1 MAALPRLSRVLVA
14 ARDLRLARAFFG
26 EGGLGLRLEGEAA
39 QPPPPPGASAASAAS
54 AANSVPA
61 ALFFAGGLT
70 VRAGASEAALSAGS
84 TPTLC
89 FDVED
94 VAALVPRLLALG
106 ASLDGAIE
114 FAPRATVAT
123 LRAPSGAGGAMLS
136 LVENLS

>member
-1 MAALPRLSRVLVA
+1 MAQAASALPRLARIMLA

-26 EGGLGLRLEGEAA
+26 ENGLGLRLEGEA
-39 QPPPPPGASAASAAS
+39 SAAATAPDAAGGG
-54 AANSVPA
+54 

-70 VRAGASEAALSAGS
+70 VRAGVGEAALSAGS

-89 FDVED
+89 FEVAD

-106 ASLDGAIE
+106 ASLDGPLE

-123 LRAPSGAGGAMLS
+123 LRAPGNAGGAMLS
-136 LVENLS
+136 LVEHLA

>member
-1 MAALPRLSRVLVA
+1 VLVA

-26 EGGLGLRLEGEAA
+26 EGGLGLQLEGEAA
-39 QPPPPPGASAASAAS
+39 AAPAPPAPPASGATGA
-54 AANSVPA
+54 PA

-94 VAALVPRLLALG
+94 VAALVPRLLTLG

-123 LRAPSGAGGAMLS
+123 LRAPGGAGGVMLS
-136 LVENLS
+136 LVEHLS

>member
-1 MAALPRLSRVLVA
+1 MLLA

-26 EGGLGLRLEGEAA
+26 EGGLGLRLEAEA
-39 QPPPPPGASAASAAS
+39 PGGS
-54 AANSVPA
+54 

-70 VRAGASEAALSAGS
+70 VRGAGAGGEAALSVGS

-94 VAALVPRLLALG
+94 VASLVPRLLELG
-106 ASLDGAIE
+106 ASLDGALE

-123 LRAPSGAGGAMLS
+123 MRAPSGAGGAMLS
-136 LVENLS
+136 LVEHLS